1 MILGQV
7 LLLSWGPMGNSL
19 VVFQTPLSI
28 IIQDP
33 PFPAKP
39 LHNQGFHPHP
49 DFLLITD
56 HHWEAND
63 VHIDLEWLQQIGS
76 NIETKKYKKCVL
88 GKYDKKVRIKSKI
101 KLWLIQH

>member
-1 MILGQV
+1 MHCQVYDSMIATVMGSHGQLLG
-7 LLLSWGPMGNSL
+7 SFPNS
-19 VVFQTPLSI
+19 PLTI

-63 VHIDLEWLQQIGS
+63 VHIDLE
-76 NIETKKYKKCVL
+76 
-88 GKYDKKVRIKSKI
+88 
-101 KLWLIQH
+101 